1 MGLLQLIEGLCPP
14 DEVLRVTVSRCL
26 RARSKASDC
35 RACADLCPAQAIT
48 FDGPRPVSVDEQR
61 CLRCGLCVAACPT
74 EALELPGLAPVRL
87 LQRSEEQVK
96 SGASKQPEGQGQACF
111 TCALGPR
118 RAEGGPGAVD
128 VPCLG
133 ALSPAVLATVAL
145 RRGSVAL
152 VTGEPECGACQ
163 IREWGWRALQCSV
176 EEVRGMI
183 RFFGFNAEVTVT
195 VRLPEEMRAGREA
208 GPGEEG
214 GRTTSRQEFLAGM
227 MRGATRAGVSLLPS
241 FLTGGEQEPEPSG
254 QPGRRPEPRLPEG
267 RRLLLEAIRAGGPLP
282 TAAPVPGARAHGALP
297 LGRVQVSSACEPC
310 DVCSLVCPSG
320 ALGKRLEAAAGA
332 EAAAGVLL
340 HEAGRCLGCGTCVRA
355 CPRHALVLA
364 APEDPSE
371 VLGPPRPLA
380 RFSLRAC
387 RQCGEAFWSGE
398 EEVCGRCRAKLE
410 LIRRL
415 SLGEATVGS
424 GA

>member
-1 MGLLQLIEGLCPP
+1 MGLLQLIEGLCPS
-14 DEVLRVTVSRCL
+14 DEVLQVTVSRCL
-26 RARSKASDC
+26 RARSKASNC

-48 FDGPRPVSVDEQR
+48 FDGPEPVSVDEQR

-96 SGASKQPEGQGQACF
+96 SGASRQPAGQGQACF

-118 RAEGGPGAVD
+118 RAEGGPGAVA

-145 RRGSVAL
+145 HRGSVAL

-163 IREWGWRALQCSV
+163 IRAQGWRVLQRSV
-176 EEVRGMI
+176 EEARDTI
-183 RFFGFNAEVTVT
+183 RFFGFNAEITVIA
-195 VRLPEEMRAGREA
+195 RLPEEAGAGREA
-208 GPGEEG
+208 RPGEDG

-241 FLTGGEQEPEPSG
+241 FLTGGEQEQEPPG
-254 QPGRRPEPRLPEG
+254 QPGRRREPRLPEG
-267 RRLLLEAIRAGGPLP
+267 RRLLLEAIRGSGGPPP
-282 TAAPVPGARAHGALP
+282 TAAPVPGARVHGALP
-297 LGRVQVSSACEPC
+297 FGRVQVSSVCEPC

-320 ALGKRLEAAAGA
+320 ALGKHLEAAAGA
-332 EAAAGVLL
+332 LL
-340 HEAGRCLGCGTCVRA
+340 HEPGRCLGCGTCVRA
-355 CPRHALVLA
+355 CPRHALALGA
-364 APEDPSE
+364 AEDPSE

-380 RFSLRAC
+380 RFILRAC

-410 LIRRL
+410 LMRRL